1 MDILIVEDE
10 QEIAQL
16 VKLFL
21 EKEGFHC
28 RVCGNGLIALAEV
41 ERQPPD
47 LIVLDWMLP
56 GLDGLEVCARVRR
69 QAGPKDPFILMLT
82 AKGEEM
88 DRIIGLSTGADDY
101 LVKPFSPKEL
111 VVRVRALL
119 RRSLRQIAPVKN
131 LCQSPHF
138 YLNLDQQQAYQVE
151 TGEAGAQE
159 ERLDLTTLEFK
170 LLKAF
175 VGAPGRVWSRAQLID
190 QLWDGDFFGDERVV
204 DTHIARLRKKIEENS
219 SKPQFIKTVI
229 GAGYKFED
237 S

>member
-10 QEIAQL
+10 NEIAQL
-16 VKLFL
+16 VKIFL
-21 EKEGFHC
+21 EQEGFRC
-28 RVCGNGLIALAEV
+28 RLCGDGLAALAEV

-47 LIVLDWMLP
+47 LIVLDWMIP

-69 QAGPKDPFILMLT
+69 QTGPKDPFILMLT
-82 AKGEEM
+82 AKGEEV

-119 RRSLRQIAPVKN
+119 RRSLRQVGPPSN
-131 LCQSPHF
+131 LCQSKHF
-138 YLNLDQQQAYQVE
+138 RLDLDQQQAYQLDGG
-151 TGEAGAQE
+151 GEE
-159 ERLDLTTLEFK
+159 KLDLTTLEFK

-175 VGAPGRVWSRAQLID
+175 VGSTGRVWSRTQLIE

-219 SKPQFIKTVI
+219 SKPIFIKTVI